1 MYDTIIIGAGTSGLG
16 AGVRLAHFGQR
27 VCILERHHRVGGL
40 NSFYRRGGRD
50 FDVGLHALTNYRPKG
65 TRRGPLPKLLRQLRI
80 TWDELALRPQWG
92 SAIRFPGVTLRFSN
106 DFALFE
112 SEVASSFP
120 GQVDGLRRLV
130 AALVEYDDYASPA
143 AAVSAREVVGRH
155 VDDPLLREMLLCP
168 LLFYGGSREHDIEFG
183 QFSVLFRSIFLEG
196 LSRPAGGVRPL
207 LDRLVGRFREA
218 GGELR
223 LRTGVRRITSDGE
236 KASGVL
242 LDDGTPLSAR
252 RVLSSAGW
260 TETMRLCGRANRE
273 AERGRTERRLSF
285 VETISVLGRQPRAL
299 GHEHTMVFYNDSDRF
314 DYARPDEAVDLRS
327 GVVCVPSNFHGE
339 EPAAEGQIRVAS
351 LAHHDRWAGLAPER
365 YRAEKRAWYERM
377 VASATRFVPDFR
389 PAVTETETFTPV
401 TIRRFTGHDQGAVY
415 GGPEKHYDGRTHLA
429 NLYLCGNDQGLVGIV
444 GTLTSGVTIA
454 NRYLLKDE

>member
-1 MYDTIIIGAGTSGLG
+1 MYDTIIIGAGMSGLG

-50 FDVGLHALTNYRPKG
+50 FDVGLHALTNYCPKG
-65 TRRGPLPKLLRQLRI
+65 RRGGPLSKLLRQLRI
-80 TWDELALRPQWG
+80 ARDELALRPQWG
-92 SAIRFPGVTLRFSN
+92 SAICFPGVTLRFSN

-112 SEVASSFP
+112 SEVDGVFP
-120 GQVDGLRRLV
+120 GQADGLRRL
-130 AALVEYDDYASPA
+130 ADALVEYGDYANPA
-143 AAVSAREVVGRH
+143 AAVSARQVVAEHIR
-155 VDDPLLREMLLCP
+155 DPLLREMLLCP
-168 LLFYGGSREHDIEFG
+168 LLFYGGAREHDLEFG

-207 LDRLVGRFREA
+207 LDRLTGRFREA

-223 LRTGVRRITSDGE
+223 LGAGVRRIASTGE
-236 KASGVL
+236 KADGVL
-242 LDDGTPLSAR
+242 LDDGTPLAAR

-260 TETMRLCGRANRE
+260 AETMRLCGGAQSEAQGDRA
-273 AERGRTERRLSF
+273 ARRLSF
-285 VETISVLGRQPRAL
+285 VETISVLDRPPRAL

-327 GVVCVPSNFHGE
+327 GLVCVPDHFGDAG
-339 EPAAEGQIRVAS
+339 PADQRMVRVAA
-351 LAHHDRWAGLAPER
+351 LANHDRWAELGAEA
-365 YRAEKRAWYERM
+365 YREAKRAWYERV
-377 VASATRFVPDFR
+377 VASAARFVPDFR
-389 PAVTETETFTPV
+389 PAVIETDLFTPV

-415 GGPEKHYDGRTHLA
+415 GDPEKHYDGRTHLA

>member
-1 MYDTIIIGAGTSGLG
+1 MYDTIIIGAGMSGLA

-80 TWDELALRPQWG
+80 GFDELALRPQRG
-92 SAIRFPGVTLRFSN
+92 SAICFPDLALRFSN

-112 SEVASSFP
+112 SEVARSFP
-120 GQVDGLRRLV
+120 GQIDGLRRLV
-130 AALVEYDDYASPA
+130 AALVEYEEYASPA

-168 LLFYGGSREHDIEFG
+168 LLFYGGAREHDLEFG
-183 QFSVLFRSIFLEG
+183 QFSVLFRSVFLEG

-207 LDRLVGRFREA
+207 LARLVDRFREA

-223 LRTGVRRITSDGE
+223 LRTGVRRIASDGQ
-236 KASGVL
+236 KASGAV
-242 LDDGTPLSAR
+242 LDDGAPLAAR
-252 RVLSSAGW
+252 RILSSAGW
-260 TETMRLCGRANRE
+260 PETMRLCGRAGPE
-273 AERGRTERRLSF
+273 ADPAKRRLSF
-285 VETISVLGRQPRAL
+285 VETVSVLDRQPRAL
-299 GHEHTMVFYNDSDRF
+299 GHDHTMVFYNDSDRF
-314 DYARPDEAVDLRS
+314 DYARPDEPVDLRS
-327 GVVCVPSNFHGE
+327 GVVCVPNNFHGE
-339 EPAAEGQIRVAS
+339 EPSAEGQVRVAS
-351 LAHHDRWAGLAPER
+351 LANHDRWAELAAGR
-365 YRAEKRAWYERM
+365 YRAEKRVWYERM

-389 PAVTETETFTPV
+389 PAVIETEMFTPV

-415 GGPEKHYDGRTHLA
+415 GDPEKHYDGRTHLA

-444 GTLTSGVTIA
+444 GALTSGVTIA